1 MIWFYLRINYH
12 FLSFEELF
20 NKAFFPLD
28 HCNLSPFCVLTCEFY
43 AQAFNLQKLT
53 QHPYS
58 ESIKHFTYLLRLLFL
73 QRAQPKME
81 PYFWTVDILLHG
93 AKQLQEFGV
102 KFKASKSKSLLDIKF
117 SGHLLE
123 LPQILVAEPLTGTLF
138 HNMIAFEQIHSPLTT
153 YISNYATMWGCLINT

>member
-1 MIWFYLRINYH
+1 
-12 FLSFEELF
+12 
-20 NKAFFPLD
+20 
-28 HCNLSPFCVLTCEFY
+28 
-43 AQAFNLQKLT
+43 
-53 QHPYS
+53 
-58 ESIKHFTYLLRLLFL
+58 
-73 QRAQPKME
+73 ME

-123 LPQILVAEPLTGTLF
+123 LPQILIAEPLTRTLF

-153 YISNYATMWGCLINT
+153 YISNYATMWGCLINTQEDADVLIDTKIMRNFEPDTEVVSLFRIMGQNVYEARMISEYIDIFKRLNQFSQNPLNQGKATLRGDCCKNP